1 MLHAWELPGDYR
13 IPSAALL
20 FLVGPGGGGGICE
33 PGFVAGIADTEP
45 LHFAKYY
52 SDPLPQT
59 ENEEEVPP
67 TRLKKPRNLSVPS
80 EEQVFTDL
88 RKKLNFKRTRWTRP
102 LKIKWIIIFKQTC
115 HGTHNSSLCFH
126 FPWKILS
133 LILGKFGKGFHP
145 TFPF

>member
-52 SDPLPQT
+52 SDPLPQI

-67 TRLKKPRNLSVPS
+67 NTFKKAKKPECAQWRTGVHWS
-80 EEQVFTDL
+80 Q
-88 RKKLNFKRTRWTRP
+88 KKAEL
-102 LKIKWIIIFKQTC
+102 QEDQMD
-115 HGTHNSSLCFH
+115 
-126 FPWKILS
+126 
-133 LILGKFGKGFHP
+133 
-145 TFPF
+145 